1 MNPPAEV
8 ILNKPKGKSQLVFW
22 LSLSGILVV
31 ILAVVAYVLFFVYL
45 PNTPENRYRRGLGS
59 VGAGMQYLIDNGFL
73 DDIASTGYKGTI
85 VYNHESDD
93 LNLGV
98 KIDIDGAY
106 DTESALFNMSVSADG
121 SDQEESYNTSGDIE
135 VRFLA
140 GDDSA
145 APRLFLKFSDLTFPT
160 QIEEEFDEELT
171 QSLDEI
177 EGVWWL
183 LDFQELLDEGAFTD
197 GDVQSL
203 DLSQQISQQ
212 ESEQFFL
219 VAIDALREYVFT
231 DDVDKMVF
239 QMDEKLGEED
249 FNGVPS
255 HKYSVTINEDNLE
268 AYITQLR
275 DEFIKT
281 DYWQKINKD
290 ADNDGKPDVDL
301 EAEISDLNIKEMV
314 EEFSENTKVEVWVDD
329 ETGVLR
335 NLRISD
341 GDKES
346 ESFGSY
352 LDFGVSVEDDV
363 MSLSLKLE
371 TFDLW
376 SQCSTDDVCP
386 YVLEELPEGQNCED
400 PYSNPKFDNRYEDDD
415 VYEQFDDALDEYDYT
430 KCSDRSIVSLKE
442 DAQAYATMEFGLTID
457 TEKHQIN
464 YDLSFVFEGNELL
477 INLELIGQ
485 EDAVDAQAPAEYESI
500 FDLFEE
506 DNIIYDDTDTD
517 SARLDIGY
525 LRAALETYTS
535 NNNGSLPEGSQ
546 SVGEME
552 AVFGA
557 EDNLVHYYAGDI
569 IYFGSDFD
577 PDDESEPLIEEARS
591 FASYN
596 VHIWVGYGCSSST
609 VSFSEDSRTILQ
621 ESTSRS
627 VAYVFVAPDEPK
639 SMKCEDNL

>member
-1 MNPPAEV
+1 MNPPAEA

-22 LSLSGILVV
+22 LSFSGILVV
-31 ILAVVAYVLFFVYL
+31 ILAIVAYVLFFVYL

-73 DDIASTGYKGTI
+73 DDIVSTGYKGEI
-85 VYNHESDD
+85 VYNYESND

-98 KIDIDGAY
+98 NIDIDGSY

-121 SDQEESYNTSGDIE
+121 SDREESYQTSGDVE
-135 VRFLA
+135 FRFLS
-140 GDDSA
+140 GDEDV
-145 APRLFLKFSDLTFPT
+145 APRLFLKFSDLTFPA
-160 QIEEEFDEELT
+160 QIEEDAEQELT
-171 QSLDEI
+171 KSLDEI

-183 LDFQELLDEGAFTD
+183 LDFQELLDEGTFTD
-197 GDVQSL
+197 GDAQSL
-203 DLSQQISQQ
+203 DLSQQLSQQ
-212 ESEQFFL
+212 ELEQFFL
-219 VAIDALREYVFT
+219 IAINALREYVFT

-249 FNGVPS
+249 FNGVAS
-255 HKYSVTINEDNLE
+255 HKYSVTVNEDNLE

-275 DEFIKT
+275 DEFIET
-281 DYWQKINKD
+281 EYWQKINKD
-290 ADNDGKPDVDL
+290 ANIDL
-301 EAEISDLNIKEMV
+301 TEEFSNLNIKEMV
-314 EEFSENTKVEVWVDD
+314 EEFSEDTKVEVWVDD

-376 SQCSTDDVCP
+376 SQCSTDDLCP
-386 YVLEELPEGQNCED
+386 YVLEELPEDQNCDD

-415 VYEQFDDALDEYDYT
+415 VYEQFYDALDEYDYM

-442 DAQAYATMEFGLTID
+442 GAQSYTTMEFGLKID

-464 YDLSFVFEGNELL
+464 YDMSFIFEDGELL
-477 INLELIGQ
+477 VNLELVGQ
-485 EDAVDAQAPAEYESI
+485 EDAVNAQAPAEYESI
-500 FDLFEE
+500 FDLFDDAIT
-506 DNIIYDDTDTD
+506 DNTN
-517 SARLDIGY
+517 SALARNDIAY
-525 LRAALETYTS
+525 LRAALDTYVS
-535 NNNGSLPEGSQ
+535 NNNGALPEGSQ
-546 SVGEME
+546 SAGEME
-552 AVFGA
+552 DVFG
-557 EDNLVHYYAGDI
+557 EELNLGYYYLGDV

-577 PDDESEPLIEEARS
+577 PDDDSEPLIEEARS
-591 FASYN
+591 FAFYN
-596 VHIWVGYGCSSST
+596 VHIWVGYSCSSSAA
-609 VSFSEDSRTILQ
+609 SLSEDSQTILQ

-627 VAYVFVAPDEPK
+627 VAYVFVNPGEIE
-639 SMKCEDNL
+639 SMRCEDNA

>member
-1 MNPPAEV
+1 MNPPAEA

-22 LSLSGILVV
+22 LSFSGILVV
-31 ILAVVAYVLFFVYL
+31 ILAIVAYVLFFVYL

-73 DDIASTGYKGTI
+73 DDIVSTGYKGEI
-85 VYNHESDD
+85 VYNYESND

-98 KIDIDGAY
+98 NIDIDGSY

-121 SDQEESYNTSGDIE
+121 SDREESYQTSGDVE
-135 VRFLA
+135 FRFLS
-140 GDDSA
+140 GDEDV
-145 APRLFLKFSDLTFPT
+145 APRLFLKFSDLTFPA
-160 QIEEEFDEELT
+160 QIEEDADQELT
-171 QSLDEI
+171 KSLDEI

-183 LDFQELLDEGAFTD
+183 LDFQELLDEGTFTD
-197 GDVQSL
+197 GDAQSL
-203 DLSQQISQQ
+203 DLSQQLSQQ
-212 ESEQFFL
+212 ELEQFFL
-219 VAIDALREYVFT
+219 IAINALREYVFT

-249 FNGVPS
+249 FNGVAS
-255 HKYSVTINEDNLE
+255 HKYSVTVNEDNLE

-275 DEFIKT
+275 DEFIET

-290 ADNDGKPDVDL
+290 ANIDL
-301 EAEISDLNIKEMV
+301 TEEFSNLNIKEMV
-314 EEFSENTKVEVWVDD
+314 EEFSEDTKVEVWVDD

-352 LDFGVSVEDDV
+352 LDFGVSIEDDV

-376 SQCSTDDVCP
+376 SQCSTDDLCP
-386 YVLEELPEGQNCED
+386 YVLEELPEGLKCDD

-415 VYEQFDDALDEYDYT
+415 VYEQFYDALDEYDYT

-442 DAQAYATMEFGLTID
+442 GAQSYTTMEFGLKID
-457 TEKHQIN
+457 TEKHKIN
-464 YDLSFVFEGNELL
+464 YDMSFIFEGGELL
-477 INLELIGQ
+477 VNLELVGQ
-485 EDAVDAQAPAEYESI
+485 EDAVNAQAPEEYESI
-500 FDLFEE
+500 FDLFD
-506 DNIIYDDTDTD
+506 DNTTYDNTD
-517 SARLDIGY
+517 SALARNDIAY
-525 LRAALETYTS
+525 LRAALDIYVS
-535 NNNGSLPEGSQ
+535 NNSGRLPEGSQ
-546 SVGEME
+546 PADEME
-552 AVFGA
+552 DVFG
-557 EDNLVHYYAGDI
+557 EELNLGYHYMGDV

-577 PDDESEPLIEEARS
+577 PDDDTEPLIEEAGS
-591 FASYN
+591 FAYYN
-596 VHIWVGYGCSSST
+596 VHIWVGYSCSSSAA
-609 VSFSEDSRTILQ
+609 SLSEDSQTILQ

-627 VAYVFVAPDEPK
+627 VAYVFVNLDEIE
-639 SMKCEDNL
+639 SMRCEDNA

>member
-1 MNPPAEV
+1 MNPQAQAT
-8 ILNKPKGKSQLVFW
+8 LNKPKGKSQLVFW

-31 ILAVVAYVLFFVYL
+31 ILAIVAYVLFFVYL

-59 VGAGMQYLIDNGFL
+59 VGVGMQYLVDNGFL
-73 DDIASTGYKGTI
+73 DDIASTKYKGEI
-85 VYNHESDD
+85 VYNYESDD

-121 SDQEESYNTSGDIE
+121 SDQEESYNTSGDVEI
-135 VRFLA
+135 RFLA
-140 GDDSA
+140 GDESA
-145 APRLFLKFSDLTFPT
+145 APRLFFKFSDLTFPT
-160 QIEEEFDEELT
+160 QIEEEVDEELT
-171 QSLDEI
+171 QTLDEI

-183 LDFQELLDEGAFTD
+183 LDFQELLDEGTFTD
-197 GDVQSL
+197 EDAQSL
-203 DLSQQISQQ
+203 DLSQQLSQQ
-212 ESEQFFL
+212 ELEQFFL

-239 QMDEKLGEED
+239 QMDENLGEED

-290 ADNDGKPDVDL
+290 SDIDL
-301 EAEISDLNIKEMV
+301 EEELSDLDIKEIV

-346 ESFGSY
+346 GSFGSY
-352 LDFGVSVEDDV
+352 FDFGVSVEDDV
-363 MSLSLKLE
+363 MNLSLKFE
-371 TFDLW
+371 TFDQGQ
-376 SQCSTDDVCP
+376 QCSTDDACP
-386 YVLEELPEGQNCED
+386 YVLEAVPEGQNCDD
-400 PYSNPKFDNRYEDDD
+400 PYLNPQFRNRYEDDD
-415 VYEQFDDALDEYDYT
+415 ISDQFYDALDEYDEN
-430 KCSDRSIVSLKE
+430 CSERLIVSLKE
-442 DAQAYATMEFGLTID
+442 DAQAYATMEFSLTID

-464 YDLSFVFEGNELL
+464 YDMSLIFEGVELL
-477 INLELIGQ
+477 VNLELVGQ
-485 EDAVDAQAPAEYESI
+485 EDAINAQAPEEYESI

-506 DNIIYDDTDTD
+506 DNIIYDDTGTD
-517 SARLDIGY
+517 GVSARFDIGY
-525 LRAALETYTS
+525 LRAALDTYAS
-535 NNNGSLPEGSQ
+535 NNSGILPEGSQ
-546 SVGEME
+546 SAGEME

-557 EDNLVHYYAGDI
+557 EDNLVYYYIGDV

-577 PDDESEPLIEEARS
+577 PDDDSEPLIEEARS

-609 VSFSEDSRTILQ
+609 ASFSEDSRTILQ

-627 VAYVFVAPDEPK
+627 VAYVFVAPDELK
-639 SMKCEDNL
+639 SIRCEDNL